1 MAVTIEEIADA
12 MYEVV
17 KEYTGRKS
25 YTARELSKEM
35 KQKFG
40 PEADR
45 KACKDAIKVLLADRR
60 CVYTYKGSSYEARGV
75 PRLYRRQERGTEHG
89 ALVRKQIGQMH
100 LSLSHAILIGEVESW
115 R

>member
-1 MAVTIEEIADA
+1 MCGGGFSASRGGDEMAVTIEQIADA

-45 KACKDAIKVLLADRR
+45 TACKDAIKVLLADGR
-60 CVYTYKGSSYEARGV
+60 CVYTYKGSSY
-75 PRLYRRQERGTEHG
+75 
-89 ALVRKQIGQMH
+89 
-100 LSLSHAILIGEVESW
+100 VELAG
-115 R
+115 RDQQ